1 MANVRELTKAE
12 LLEVAQGIATG
23 RDVIEIAGQI
33 GVDRSTLS
41 GWLAG
46 ADFLRRVA
54 RSLSSPADLGAALDD
69 LRADDLLDGER
80 TSSWQTRRKFWQIVE
95 AAFPAHF
102 AQGRSEAEQNAECA
116 KADRAYTIDAMILL
130 EDRGWE
136 KGTADE
142 RKRGLNTKR
151 LRRSHRCKS
160 GIEWDWDGLGC
171 YFQKGWS
178 AWKCRLRYADEDGL
192 DFLEQQ
198 RLFGTAWD
206 VYMASECSREEL
218 EATNTR
224 QLEVNRDPRLP
235 TTLAEAQAFLEAV
248 QGGADF
254 AEAAQTTTAPSSST
268 GRNTKKGKHRP

>member
-1 MANVRELTKAE
+1 MANARELKKAE
-12 LLEVAQGIATG
+12 LLEIARGIATG
-23 RDVIEIAGQI
+23 RDVIEIAGII

-69 LRADDLLDGER
+69 LRTDELLDGER

-102 AQGRSEAEQNAECA
+102 AQGRSEAERNAECA
-116 KADRAYTIDAMILL
+116 KADQAYTIDAMLLL
-130 EDRGWE
+130 EDMGWE

-142 RKRGLNTKR
+142 RKLGLNTKG
-151 LRRSHRCKS
+151 LRRSHRCKN
-160 GIEWDWDGLGC
+160 GITWDWDGMGC
-171 YFQKGWS
+171 YFQKRWS
-178 AWKCRLRYADEDGL
+178 AWKCRLRYAEEDGM
-192 DFLEQQ
+192 DFIEQRQ
-198 RLFGTAWD
+198 RFGTDWVD
-206 VYMASECSREEL
+206 FTGNECSREEL
-218 EATNTR
+218 EAVNTR
-224 QLEVNRDPRLP
+224 PLEVNRDPRLP

-254 AEAAQTTTAPSSST
+254 LTVTQTTTAPSSST
-268 GRNTKKGKHRP
+268 GRNGKGTRP

>member
-1 MANVRELTKAE
+1 MANIRELTRAE
-12 LLEVAQGIATG
+12 LLEIARGIATG

-46 ADFLRRVA
+46 ADFLRRLA

-69 LRADDLLDGER
+69 LRTDEPLDGER

-95 AAFPAHF
+95 AAFPAYF
-102 AQGRSEAEQNAECA
+102 DQGRSEAERNGECV
-116 KADRAYTIDAMILL
+116 KADQKFTIDAMILL

-151 LRRSHRCKS
+151 LRRSHRCKN
-160 GIEWDWDGLGC
+160 GIVWDWEGMGC
-171 YFQKGWS
+171 FFTNRWS
-178 AWKCRLRYADEDGL
+178 AWKCRLRYADEDGM
-192 DFLEQQ
+192 DFIEQRQ
-198 RLFGTAWD
+198 RFGTDWWD
-206 VYMASECSREEL
+206 FMGNECSREEL
-218 EATNTR
+218 EAVNTR
-224 QLEVNRDPRLP
+224 PLEVNRDPRLP
-235 TTLAEAQAFLEAV
+235 TTLVEAQAFHEAV

-254 AEAAQTTTAPSSST
+254 AEAAQKATAPSSST
-268 GRNTKKGKHRP
+268 GRNTRKGTRP